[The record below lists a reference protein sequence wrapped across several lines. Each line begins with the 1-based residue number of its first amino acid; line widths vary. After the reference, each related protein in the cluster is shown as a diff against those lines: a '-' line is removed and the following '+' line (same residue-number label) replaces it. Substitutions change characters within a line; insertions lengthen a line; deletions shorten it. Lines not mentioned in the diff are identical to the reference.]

1 MKKLVITLGII
12 LIASSIN
19 FAQNI
24 TNTLSTGGIFSI
36 INGAN
41 TYFTVKQSTGLV
53 GIGTNA
59 TDPRAQLEI
68 GGTEGLLVRGTVNS
82 GTIRALGAGLRLHWY
97 PRKGAFRVG
106 NAESSYWDDD
116 GSTYPKM
123 ALYSIAMG
131 YQPRASAVAS
141 TAIGAYNQATG
152 DYALSLGS
160 YSQAT
165 ASHAVAIGTQ
175 AYATGI
181 YSIAI
186 GSGANT
192 NGRDGSMVVGDDTY
206 FQTAYSSADNQLTM
220 RFSGGYR
227 LWSSYPDSTAGVYMR
242 HGQSGW
248 SNYCDRN
255 KKENFIPVDGE
266 WILSK
271 IRNIP
276 ISKWNYKKTDV
287 NDKYIGPMAQ
297 DFHAA
302 FQLNGTDSLGI
313 NSISID
319 GINMAGVQ
327 ALEKRTRLMKEE
339 NDKSNNR
346 ISAELARLTEEN
358 RKLIA
363 ENNKLREEFAQIAG
377 IKEDIAQIKKL
388 KSELEDRVKVVN
400 IRKDGNNFAA
410 ANKNI
415 KTDSE

>member
-1 MKKLVITLGII
+1 MKKKSHIVLMI
-12 LIASSIN
+12 LAISATGLLNGVS
-19 FAQNI
+19 AQNI
-24 TNTLSTGGIFSI
+24 TNTLSTGGIYSI

-41 TYFTVKQSTGLV
+41 TYFTVKQSTGLI

-68 GGTEGLLVRGTVNS
+68 GGTDGLLVRGTANS
-82 GTIRALGAGLRLHWY
+82 GTIRALGAGVRMHWY

-106 NAESSYWDDD
+106 NAEGAYWDDD
-116 GSTYPKM
+116 GSANPKL

-131 YQPRASAVAS
+131 YQPRATAVAS

-152 DYALSLGS
+152 DYSLSLGS

-165 ASHAVAIGTQ
+165 QSHAIAIGTQ

-192 NGRDGSMVVGDDTY
+192 NGKDGSMVVGDDAY
-206 FQTAYSSADNQLTM
+206 FQTAYSAQDNSLTM
-220 RFSGGYR
+220 RFIGGYR

-255 KKENFIPVDGE
+255 KKENFEPINGE
-266 WILSK
+266 WVLGK
-271 IRNIP
+271 IKNIP
-276 ISKWNYKKTDV
+276 ITKWSYKKTDP
-287 NDKYIGPMAQ
+287 NEKYIGPMAQ
-297 DFHAA
+297 DFYAA

-319 GINMAGVQ
+319 GVNMAGGI
-327 ALEKRTRLMKEE
+327 ALEKRTSEIKATLQVLI
-339 NDKSNNR
+339 D
-346 ISAELARLTEEN
+346 EN
-358 RKLIA
+358 RKLKEQLSNVRKIND
-363 ENNKLREEFAQIAG
+363 ELIELR
-377 IKEDIAQIKKL
+377 KL
-388 KSELEDRVKVVN
+388 KAELQDQLNIVKAVN
-400 IRKDGNNFAA
+400 EKGRTQLTHRNN
-410 ANKNI
+410 
-415 KTDSE
+415 

>member
-1 MKKLVITLGII
+1 MKKIFNKIVLVISFSFLF
-12 LIASSIN
+12 LSNSV

-24 TNTLSTGGIFSI
+24 INTLAAGGIFSI

-68 GGTEGLLVRGTVNS
+68 GGTDGLLVRGTVNS

-106 NAESSYWDDD
+106 NAETSYWDDD
-116 GSTYPKM
+116 GSSYPKM
-123 ALYSIAMG
+123 ALYSIGMG
-131 YQPRASAVAS
+131 YQPRATGVAS

-152 DYALSLGS
+152 DYSLALGS

-165 ASHAVAIGTQ
+165 ASHAIAIGTQ

-192 NGRDGSMVVGDDTY
+192 NGRDGCLVIGDDTY
-206 FQTAYSSADNQLTM
+206 FQTSYSAQDNSCTM
-220 RFSGGYR
+220 RFNGGFR

-255 KKENFIPVDGE
+255 KKENFEQIDGE
-266 WILSK
+266 WLLGK

-276 ISKWNYKKTDV
+276 ITKWNYKKTDV
-287 NDKYIGPMAQ
+287 NEKYIGPMAQ
-297 DFHAA
+297 DFYAA
-302 FQLNGTDSLGI
+302 FQLSGTDSLGI
-313 NSISID
+313 NSICID
-319 GINMAGVQ
+319 GVNMAGVK
-327 ALEKRTRLMKEE
+327 ALEERTSEMKVAINFLIEE
-339 NDKSNNR
+339 NKKLKEQLASVSN
-346 ISAELARLTEEN
+346 IKDELLE
-358 RKLIA
+358 
-363 ENNKLREEFAQIAG
+363 
-377 IKEDIAQIKKL
+377 L
-388 KSELEDRVKVVN
+388 KSELLEQLKVAKASN
-400 IRKDGNNFAA
+400 EKKDVALIS
-410 ANKNI
+410 K
-415 KTDSE
+415 

>member
-1 MKKLVITLGII
+1 MKKKSHIVLMI
-12 LIASSIN
+12 LAISASGLLNEVS
-19 FAQNI
+19 AQNI
-24 TNTLSTGGIFSI
+24 TNTLATGGIYSI

-68 GGTEGLLVRGTVNS
+68 GGTDGLLVRGTVNS
-82 GTIRALGAGLRLHWY
+82 GTVRALGAGLRMHWY

-106 NAESSYWDDD
+106 YAEGAYWDDD
-116 GSTYPKM
+116 GTANPKLS
-123 ALYSIAMG
+123 LYSIAMG

-152 DYALSLGS
+152 DYSLALGS

-165 ASHAVAIGTQ
+165 QSHAVAIGTQ

-192 NGRDGSMVVGDDTY
+192 NGKDGSMVVGDDAY
-206 FQTAYSSADNQLTM
+206 FQTAYSSSDNQLTM
-220 RFSGGYR
+220 RFIGGYR

-255 KKENFIPVDGE
+255 KKENFEPINGE
-266 WILSK
+266 WLLGK
-271 IRNIP
+271 IKNIP
-276 ISKWNYKKTDV
+276 ITKWSYKKTDP
-287 NDKYIGPMAQ
+287 NEKYIGPMAQ
-297 DFHAA
+297 DFYAA

-319 GINMAGVQ
+319 GVNMAGVI
-327 ALEKRTRLMKEE
+327 ALEKRTSEIKAILQVLI
-339 NDKSNNR
+339 D
-346 ISAELARLTEEN
+346 EN
-358 RKLIA
+358 RKLKEQLSNVSKIND
-363 ENNKLREEFAQIAG
+363 ELIELR
-377 IKEDIAQIKKL
+377 KL
-388 KSELEDRVKVVN
+388 KAELQDQLNIVKAIN
-400 IRKDGNNFAA
+400 EKGMTLLTKRDN
-410 ANKNI
+410 
-415 KTDSE
+415 